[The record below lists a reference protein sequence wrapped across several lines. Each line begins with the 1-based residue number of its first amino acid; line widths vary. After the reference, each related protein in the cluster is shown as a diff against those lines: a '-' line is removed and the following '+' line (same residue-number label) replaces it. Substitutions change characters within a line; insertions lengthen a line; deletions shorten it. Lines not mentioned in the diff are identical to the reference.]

1 MATRLDTGNIQ
12 LRQPGSVPM
21 RQIEPRPVQ
30 YVAGRAQAES
40 NQVMGQMLDRM
51 SAGLFEYAGKMRIE
65 EGLKYAA
72 ENEITQDQLFD
83 SHGGLLD
90 VDLGGGVSIK
100 KGKVEKSALSMLP
113 SKFNEAVKKARSAQL
128 ANLFQQEGN
137 AELIKIVSD
146 IEQGNSSASS
156 KNVLE
161 KINTFTKASSE
172 VLAQVDPEAAIRFN
186 ATMATHGNAVYK
198 SALEAESK
206 FNKRV
211 REQKFIT
218 DFNSQIKLM
227 EVNIANNPQILDS
240 TYEAGLKTLQQTVLT
255 EGIGPE
261 LANKYIND
269 YKKEFNNAKINVVTR
284 HLMSDDYMADPMTTL
299 SKIRTGDI
307 GNLSN
312 VLKNM
317 ISNDYDSVAKVTAN
331 YMLAVNQREELSN
344 RKRDQ
349 DKRNGEAA
357 AINLLEKIYPIKDL
371 KNPKRVAYV
380 NELMA
385 LPPGSIPIG
394 TIKDLLEP
402 EKEGDGNPV
411 AEYNALGMIFEG
423 KITTKEQLDKIP
435 GLNPRQRL
443 GLLKSLRTENKD
455 GLRALDAGLNKLA
468 GIASEPGAIVVI
480 DQKSEEWKRKQQ
492 LKVRVAEIESEAANE
507 GKVLTERQIIDR
519 MEKEILD
526 KKNSTEAK
534 QAKESLD
541 NFTVDR
547 AGKVKPDRDWITG
560 PVNKQTLPALREKA
574 KGDPKKLRQI
584 QEIERLLKVSEG
596 IQHGIQPD

>member
-1 MATRLDTGNIQ
+1 
-12 LRQPGSVPM
+12 M

-30 YVAGRAQAES
+30 YIAGRAQAES
-40 NQVMGQMLDRM
+40 NQVLGQMLDRM
-51 SAGLFEYAGKMRIE
+51 SAGILDYAGKMRVE

-72 ENEITQDQLFD
+72 QNEITQEQLFD

-90 VDLGGGVSIK
+90 VELGGGISIK

-137 AELIKIVSD
+137 AELIKIVSN
-146 IEQGNSSASS
+146 IEQGDSSASS
-156 KNVLE
+156 EKVLE
-161 KINTFTKASSE
+161 KINTFTKASAE

-269 YKKEFNNAKINVVTR
+269 FKKEFNNAKINVVTR

-307 GNLSN
+307 GNLSG

-411 AEYNALGMIFEG
+411 AEYNALGMIFDG
-423 KITTKEQLDKIP
+423 RITTKEQLDKIP

-526 KKNSTEAK
+526 KRNSTEAK

-596 IQHGIQPD
+596 I

>member
-1 MATRLDTGNIQ
+1 MATTLDSGNIQ

-30 YVAGRAQAES
+30 YIAGRAQAES
-40 NQVMGQMLDRM
+40 NQVLGQMLDRM
-51 SAGLFEYAGKMRIE
+51 SAGILDYAGKMRVE

-72 ENEITQDQLFD
+72 QNEITQEQLFD

-90 VDLGGGVSIK
+90 VELGGGISIK

-137 AELIKIVSD
+137 AELIKIVSN
-146 IEQGNSSASS
+146 IEQGDSSASS
-156 KNVLE
+156 EKVLE
-161 KINTFTKASSE
+161 KINTFTKASAE

-269 YKKEFNNAKINVVTR
+269 FKKEFNNAKINVVTR

-307 GNLSN
+307 GNLSG

-411 AEYNALGMIFEG
+411 AEYNALGMIFDG
-423 KITTKEQLDKIP
+423 RITTKEQLDKIP

-526 KKNSTEAK
+526 KRNSTEAK

-596 IQHGIQPD
+596 I

>member
-30 YVAGRAQAES
+30 YIAGRAQAES
-40 NQVMGQMLDRM
+40 NQVMGQILDRM
-51 SAGLFEYAGKMRIE
+51 SAGLFEYAGKLRAE

-72 ENEITQDQLFD
+72 ENPITKEQLFD

-90 VDLGGGVSIK
+90 DEVGLGGGMSIK
-100 KGKVEKSALSMLP
+100 KGKVEKTALSILP

-128 ANLFQQEGN
+128 SNLFLQEGN
-137 AELIKIVSD
+137 SELVKIID
-146 IEQGNSSASS
+146 AIDAGDRSASS
-156 KNVLE
+156 EKVLE
-161 KINTFTKASSE
+161 KINTFTKASAE
-172 VLAQVDPEAAIRFN
+172 VLAEVDPEAAIRFS
-186 ATMATHGNAVYK
+186 ATMATNGNAVYK
-198 SALEAESK
+198 SALKSESQRNKSLREIKFAKAFNEESK
-206 FNKRV
+206 IMN
-211 REQKFIT
+211 Q
-218 DFNSQIKLM
+218 QIA
-227 EVNIANNPQILDS
+227 ENPQVIS
-240 TYEAGLKTLQQTVLT
+240 FIYGAGLARLEQSVLN

-261 LANKYIND
+261 MANKYIND
-269 YKKEFNNAKINVVTR
+269 YKKQFSDAKINVLTR
-284 HLMSDDYMADPMTTL
+284 HYMSNMDDVYGTL
-299 SKIRTGDI
+299 LKIQKGDA
-307 GNLSN
+307 GNLS
-312 VLKNM
+312 VLLQEM
-317 ISNDYDSVAKVTAN
+317 QLSADVDSIAKVTAN
-331 YMLAVNQREELSN
+331 VMTASNQREQLKTI
-344 RKRDQ
+344 KREEE
-349 DKRNGEAA
+349 KRNGEAA
-357 AINLLEKIYPIKDL
+357 AINLLEKIYAIKDV
-371 KNPKRVAYV
+371 KNSKRIAYID
-380 NELMA
+380 ELMA

-411 AEYNALGMIFEG
+411 AEYNALGMIFDG
-423 KITTKEQLDKIP
+423 RITTKEQLDKIP

-526 KKNSTEAK
+526 KRNSTEAK

-596 IQHGIQPD
+596 I

>member
-30 YVAGRAQAES
+30 YIAGRAQAES

-51 SAGLFEYAGKMRIE
+51 SAGLFEYAGKMRFE

-72 ENEITQDQLFD
+72 ENEITQEQLFD

-100 KGKVEKSALSMLP
+100 KGKIEKSALSMLP

-261 LANKYIND
+261 LANKYIAD

-307 GNLSN
+307 GNLSG

-331 YMLAVNQREELSN
+331 YMLAVNQREELNN

-411 AEYNALGMIFEG
+411 AEYNALGMIFDG
-423 KITTKEQLDKIP
+423 RITTKEQLDKIP

-507 GKVLTERQIIDR
+507 GKVLTERQIIDK

-596 IQHGIQPD
+596 I

>member
-1 MATRLDTGNIQ
+1 
-12 LRQPGSVPM
+12 M

-30 YVAGRAQAES
+30 YIAGRAQAES
-40 NQVMGQMLDRM
+40 NQVMGQILDRM
-51 SAGLFEYAGKMRIE
+51 SAGLFEYAGKLRAE

-72 ENEITQDQLFD
+72 ENPITKEQLFD

-90 VDLGGGVSIK
+90 DEVGLGGGMSIK
-100 KGKVEKSALSMLP
+100 KGKVEKTALSILP

-128 ANLFQQEGN
+128 SNLFLQEGN
-137 AELIKIVSD
+137 SELVKIID
-146 IEQGNSSASS
+146 AIDAGDRSASS
-156 KNVLE
+156 EKVLE
-161 KINTFTKASSE
+161 KINTFTKASAE
-172 VLAQVDPEAAIRFN
+172 VLAEVDPEAAIRFS
-186 ATMATHGNAVYK
+186 ATMATNGNAVYK
-198 SALEAESK
+198 SALKSESQRNKSLREIKFAKAFNEESK
-206 FNKRV
+206 IMN
-211 REQKFIT
+211 Q
-218 DFNSQIKLM
+218 QIA
-227 EVNIANNPQILDS
+227 ENPQVIS
-240 TYEAGLKTLQQTVLT
+240 FIYGAGLARLEQSVLN

-261 LANKYIND
+261 MANKYIND
-269 YKKEFNNAKINVVTR
+269 YKKQFSDAKINVLTR
-284 HLMSDDYMADPMTTL
+284 HYMSNMDDVYGTL
-299 SKIRTGDI
+299 LKIQKGDA
-307 GNLSN
+307 GNLS
-312 VLKNM
+312 VLLQEM
-317 ISNDYDSVAKVTAN
+317 QLSADVDSIAKVTAN
-331 YMLAVNQREELSN
+331 VMTASNQREQLKTI
-344 RKRDQ
+344 KREEE
-349 DKRNGEAA
+349 KRNGEAA
-357 AINLLEKIYPIKDL
+357 AINLLEKIYAIKDV
-371 KNPKRVAYV
+371 KNSKRIAYID
-380 NELMA
+380 ELMA

-411 AEYNALGMIFEG
+411 AEYNALGMIFDG
-423 KITTKEQLDKIP
+423 RITTKEQLDKIP

-526 KKNSTEAK
+526 KRNSTEAK

-596 IQHGIQPD
+596 I

>member
-1 MATRLDTGNIQ
+1 
-12 LRQPGSVPM
+12 M

-72 ENEITQDQLFD
+72 ENEITQEQLFD

-90 VDLGGGVSIK
+90 VELGGGISIK

-307 GNLSN
+307 GNLSG

-411 AEYNALGMIFEG
+411 AEYNALGMIFDG
-423 KITTKEQLDKIP
+423 RITTKEQLDKIP

-507 GKVLTERQIIDR
+507 GKVLTERQIIDK

-526 KKNSTEAK
+526 KRNSAEAI
-534 QAKESLD
+534 QAKKSLD
-541 NFTVDR
+541 NFAKDES
-547 AGKVKPDRDWITG
+547 GKVKQDRDWITG
-560 PVNKQTLPALREKA
+560 PVNSQTLKVLEQKA
-574 KGDPKKLRQI
+574 NDTIDIKDKGKRLKQI
-584 QEIERLLKVSEG
+584 TEIKRLIKVSEG
-596 IQHGIQPD
+596 N

>member
-1 MATRLDTGNIQ
+1 
-12 LRQPGSVPM
+12 M

-30 YVAGRAQAES
+30 YIAGRAQAES

-51 SAGLFEYAGKMRIE
+51 SAGLFEYAGKMRFE

-72 ENEITQDQLFD
+72 ENEITQEQLFD

-100 KGKVEKSALSMLP
+100 KGKIEKSALSMLP

-261 LANKYIND
+261 LANKYIAD

-307 GNLSN
+307 GNLSG

-331 YMLAVNQREELSN
+331 YMLAVNQREELNN

-411 AEYNALGMIFEG
+411 AEYNALGMIFDG
-423 KITTKEQLDKIP
+423 RITTKEQLDKIP

-507 GKVLTERQIIDR
+507 GKVLTERQIIDK

-596 IQHGIQPD
+596 I

>member
-1 MATRLDTGNIQ
+1 MATTLDSGNIQ

-30 YVAGRAQAES
+30 YIAGRAQAES
-40 NQVMGQMLDRM
+40 NQVLGQMLDRM
-51 SAGLFEYAGKMRIE
+51 SAGILDYAGKMRVE

-72 ENEITQDQLFD
+72 ENEITQEQLFD

-90 VDLGGGVSIK
+90 VELGGGISIK

-137 AELIKIVSD
+137 AELIKIVSN
-146 IEQGNSSASS
+146 IEQGDSSASS
-156 KNVLE
+156 EKVLE
-161 KINTFTKASSE
+161 KINTFTKASAE

-227 EVNIANNPQILDS
+227 EVNIANNPQVLDS
-240 TYEAGLKTLQQTVLT
+240 TYEAGLKTLQQTVLI

-261 LANKYIND
+261 LANKYISD

-317 ISNDYDSVAKVTAN
+317 ISNDYDSVAKVTSN
-331 YMLAVNQREELSN
+331 YMLAVNQRDQLKASKREEE
-344 RKRDQ
+344 
-349 DKRNGEAA
+349 KRNGARGRVVGLAA
-357 AINLLEKIYPIKDL
+357 NHFDSRPHPAETRHLLQIRNRVTPQILIL
-371 KNPKRVAYV
+371 KNFLY
-380 NELMA
+380 
-385 LPPGSIPIG
+385 
-394 TIKDLLEP
+394 
-402 EKEGDGNPV
+402 
-411 AEYNALGMIFEG
+411 
-423 KITTKEQLDKIP
+423 LD
-435 GLNPRQRL
+435 Q
-443 GLLKSLRTENKD
+443 
-455 GLRALDAGLNKLA
+455 
-468 GIASEPGAIVVI
+468 
-480 DQKSEEWKRKQQ
+480 
-492 LKVRVAEIESEAANE
+492 
-507 GKVLTERQIIDR
+507 
-519 MEKEILD
+519 
-526 KKNSTEAK
+526 
-534 QAKESLD
+534 
-541 NFTVDR
+541 
-547 AGKVKPDRDWITG
+547 
-560 PVNKQTLPALREKA
+560 
-574 KGDPKKLRQI
+574 
-584 QEIERLLKVSEG
+584 
-596 IQHGIQPD
+596 

>member
-596 IQHGIQPD
+596 I

>member
-90 VDLGGGVSIK
+90 VELGGGISIK

-307 GNLSN
+307 GNLSG

-357 AINLLEKIYPIKDL
+357 AINLLEKIYAIKDV
-371 KNPKRVAYV
+371 KNSKRIAYID
-380 NELMA
+380 ELMA

-411 AEYNALGMIFEG
+411 AEYNALGMIFDG
-423 KITTKEQLDKIP
+423 RITTKEQLDKIP

-507 GKVLTERQIIDR
+507 GKVLTERQIIDK

-526 KKNSTEAK
+526 KRNSTEAK

-596 IQHGIQPD
+596 I

>member
-51 SAGLFEYAGKMRIE
+51 SAGLFEYAGKMRFE
-65 EGLKYAA
+65 EGLKWSA
-72 ENEITQDQLFD
+72 ENQITQEQLFD

-90 VDLGGGVSIK
+90 TDLGGGISIK
-100 KGKVEKSALSMLP
+100 NGKVQKSALSMLP
-113 SKFNEAVKKARSAQL
+113 SKFNEAVKKATSAQL

-137 AELIKIVSD
+137 AELIKIVND
-146 IEQGNSSASS
+146 IEQGKPSASA

-161 KINTFTKASSE
+161 KINTFTKASVD
-172 VLAQVDPEAAIRFN
+172 VLTEVDPEAAIRLT
-186 ATMATHGNAVYK
+186 ATMATHGNSIYK
-198 SALEAESK
+198 AALEAESK
-206 FNKRV
+206 FKKGV
-211 REQKFIT
+211 REVQFVS
-218 DFNSQIKLM
+218 DFNARIKLM
-227 EVNIANNPQILDS
+227 EVNIENNPEIINS
-240 TYEAGLKTLQQTVLT
+240 TYEAGLKTLEQDVIIMGL
-255 EGIGPE
+255 GPE
-261 LANKYIND
+261 KASSYINNF
-269 YKKEFNNAKINVVTR
+269 KKEFNNAKINVVTKY
-284 HLMSDDYMADPMTTL
+284 LMSDEFMGDPLTTL
-299 SKIRTGDI
+299 SKIRTGDV
-307 GNLSN
+307 GKMSS
-312 VLKNM
+312 VLKDM
-317 ISNDYDSVAKVTAN
+317 IATDFDSVAKVTAN

-411 AEYNALGMIFEG
+411 AEYNALGMIFDG
-423 KITTKEQLDKIP
+423 RITTKEQLDKIP

-526 KKNSTEAK
+526 KRNSAEAI
-534 QAKESLD
+534 QAKKLLD
-541 NFTVDR
+541 NFAKDES
-547 AGKVKPDRDWITG
+547 GKVKQDRDWITG
-560 PVNKQTLPALREKA
+560 PVNSQTLKVLEQKA
-574 KGDPKKLRQI
+574 NDTIDIKDKGKRLKQI
-584 QEIERLLKVSEG
+584 TEIKRLIKVSEG
-596 IQHGIQPD
+596 N

>member
-1 MATRLDTGNIQ
+1 MATRLDTGNVQ

-21 RQIEPRPVQ
+21 RQIEPRSVQ
-30 YVAGRAQAES
+30 YIAGKAQAES
-40 NQVMGQMLDRM
+40 NQVMGQILDRM
-51 SAGLFEYAGKMRIE
+51 SAGIFEYAGKMRVE

-72 ENEITQDQLFD
+72 ENEITQEQLFD

-90 VDLGGGVSIK
+90 VDLGGGMAIK
-100 KGKVEKSALSMLP
+100 NGKVQKSALSMLP
-113 SKFNEAVKKARSAQL
+113 SKFNEAVRKARSAQL

-137 AELIKIVSD
+137 AELIKIVND
-146 IEQGNSSASS
+146 IEQGNASASS
-156 KNVLE
+156 KNVIE

-172 VLAQVDPEAAIRFN
+172 VLSQVDPEAAIRFN

-198 SALEAESK
+198 AALEAESK

-211 REQKFIT
+211 REQKLDT
-218 DFNSQIKLM
+218 DFNAQIKIM
-227 EVNIANNPQILDS
+227 EQHVANNPDVLNFVYDS
-240 TYEAGLKTLQQTVLT
+240 GLKTLEQTVLN

-261 LANKYIND
+261 MANRYIDN
-269 YKKEFNNAKINVVTR
+269 YKKEFRNAKINVVTR
-284 HLMSDDYMADPMTTL
+284 HLMNDDYMADPLSTL
-299 SKIRTGDI
+299 SKIRDGNI
-307 GNLSN
+307 GKMSS
-312 VLKNM
+312 VLKEM
-317 ISNDYDSVAKVTAN
+317 ISTDFDAVAKVTAN
-331 YMLAVNQREELSN
+331 YMTAVNSREELSR
-344 RKRDQ
+344 RKRD
-349 DKRNGEAA
+349 DEKRNGEAA
-357 AINLLEKIYPIKDL
+357 AINLLEQIYPIKDL
-371 KNPKRVAYV
+371 KSPKRQKLI
-380 NELMA
+380 NDLMA

-402 EKEGDGNPV
+402 EKEGEGNPV
-411 AEYNALGMIFEG
+411 AEYNALGMIFDG
-423 KITTKEQLDKIP
+423 RITTKEQLDKIP

-507 GKVLTERQIIDR
+507 GKVLTERQIIDK

-526 KKNSTEAK
+526 KRNSAEAR
-534 QAKESLD
+534 QAKDSLD
-541 NFTVDR
+541 NFVKDK
-547 AGKVKPDRDWITG
+547 AGKIKPDRDWITG

-574 KGDPKKLRQI
+574 KGDQKKLRQI

-596 IQHGIQPD
+596 I

>member
-1 MATRLDTGNIQ
+1 
-12 LRQPGSVPM
+12 
-21 RQIEPRPVQ
+21 
-30 YVAGRAQAES
+30 
-40 NQVMGQMLDRM
+40 
-51 SAGLFEYAGKMRIE
+51 
-65 EGLKYAA
+65 
-72 ENEITQDQLFD
+72 
-83 SHGGLLD
+83 
-90 VDLGGGVSIK
+90 
-100 KGKVEKSALSMLP
+100 
-113 SKFNEAVKKARSAQL
+113 
-128 ANLFQQEGN
+128 
-137 AELIKIVSD
+137 
-146 IEQGNSSASS
+146 
-156 KNVLE
+156 
-161 KINTFTKASSE
+161 
-172 VLAQVDPEAAIRFN
+172 
-186 ATMATHGNAVYK
+186 
-198 SALEAESK
+198 
-206 FNKRV
+206 
-211 REQKFIT
+211 
-218 DFNSQIKLM
+218 LM
-227 EVNIANNPQILDS
+227 EVAIANNPDILNS
-240 TYEAGLKTLQQTVLT
+240 TYETGLKTLQQTVIS
-255 EGIGPE
+255 EGIGLE
-261 LANKYIND
+261 LSTKYIND

-284 HLMSDDYMADPMTTL
+284 HLMSDDFMGDPLTTL
-299 SKIRTGDI
+299 SKIRTGDV
-307 GNLSN
+307 GKMSS
-312 VLKNM
+312 VLKEM
-317 ISNDYDSVAKVTAN
+317 IATDFDSVAKVTAN
-331 YMLAVNQREELSN
+331 YMLAVNQREELKN

-357 AINLLEKIYPIKDL
+357 AIDLLEKIYPIKDV

-411 AEYNALGMIFEG
+411 AEYNALGMIFDG
-423 KITTKEQLDKIP
+423 RITTKEQLDKIP

-507 GKVLTERQIIDR
+507 GKVLTERQIIDK

-526 KKNSTEAK
+526 KRNSAEAR

-541 NFTVDR
+541 NFVVDK
-547 AGKVKPDRDWITG
+547 AGRPKPDRDWITG

-574 KGDPKKLRQI
+574 KTDPKKLRQI

-596 IQHGIQPD
+596 M

>member
-1 MATRLDTGNIQ
+1 
-12 LRQPGSVPM
+12 
-21 RQIEPRPVQ
+21 
-30 YVAGRAQAES
+30 
-40 NQVMGQMLDRM
+40 
-51 SAGLFEYAGKMRIE
+51 
-65 EGLKYAA
+65 
-72 ENEITQDQLFD
+72 
-83 SHGGLLD
+83 
-90 VDLGGGVSIK
+90 
-100 KGKVEKSALSMLP
+100 
-113 SKFNEAVKKARSAQL
+113 
-128 ANLFQQEGN
+128 
-137 AELIKIVSD
+137 
-146 IEQGNSSASS
+146 
-156 KNVLE
+156 
-161 KINTFTKASSE
+161 
-172 VLAQVDPEAAIRFN
+172 
-186 ATMATHGNAVYK
+186 
-198 SALEAESK
+198 
-206 FNKRV
+206 
-211 REQKFIT
+211 
-218 DFNSQIKLM
+218 M

-307 GNLSN
+307 GNLSG

-411 AEYNALGMIFEG
+411 AEYNALGMIFDG
-423 KITTKEQLDKIP
+423 RITTKEQLDKIP

-507 GKVLTERQIIDR
+507 GKVLTERQIIDK

-526 KKNSTEAK
+526 KRNSAEAI
-534 QAKESLD
+534 QAKKSLD
-541 NFTVDR
+541 NFAKDES
-547 AGKVKPDRDWITG
+547 GKVKQDRDWITG
-560 PVNKQTLPALREKA
+560 PVNSQTLKVLEQKA
-574 KGDPKKLRQI
+574 NDTIDIKDKGKRLKQI
-584 QEIERLLKVSEG
+584 TEIKRLIKVSEG
-596 IQHGIQPD
+596 N

>member
-1 MATRLDTGNIQ
+1 MATRLDAGNIQ

-30 YVAGRAQAES
+30 YIAGKAQAES
-40 NQVMGQMLDRM
+40 NQVLGQMLDRM
-51 SAGLFEYAGKMRIE
+51 SAGMFEYAGKMRVE

-72 ENEITQDQLFD
+72 ENEITQEQLFD

-90 VDLGGGVSIK
+90 VELGGGISIK

-146 IEQGNSSASS
+146 IEQGNASASS

-161 KINTFTKASSE
+161 KINTFTKASAE
-172 VLAQVDPEAAIRFN
+172 VLSQVDPEAAIRFN

-211 REQKFIT
+211 REQKFVT
-218 DFNSQIKLM
+218 DFNSQTKLM
-227 EVNIANNPQILDS
+227 EVSIANNPQILNS
-240 TYEAGLKTLQQTVLT
+240 TYEAGLKTLEQTVLT

-284 HLMSDDYMADPMTTL
+284 HLMSDEFMGDPLTTL

-307 GNLSN
+307 GKMSD

-317 ISNDYDSVAKVTAN
+317 ISNDFDSVAKVTAN
-331 YMLAVNQREELSN
+331 YMLAVNQREELNN

-357 AINLLEKIYPIKDL
+357 AIDLLEKIYPIKDV

-411 AEYNALGMIFEG
+411 AEYNALGMIFDG
-423 KITTKEQLDKIP
+423 RITTKEQLDKIP

-443 GLLKSLRTENKD
+443 GLLKSLRTEDKD
-455 GLRALDAGLNKLA
+455 GLRTLDAGLNKLA
-468 GIASEPGAIVVI
+468 GIASEPGAMVVI

-492 LKVRVAEIESEAANE
+492 LKVRVAEIQSEAANE
-507 GKVLTERQIIDR
+507 NKVLTERQIIDK
-519 MEKEILD
+519 MEQEILN
-526 KKNSTEAK
+526 KKNSAEAK

-541 NFTVDR
+541 NFVVDK
-547 AGKVKPDRDWITG
+547 AGRPKPDRDWITG
-560 PVNKQTLPALREKA
+560 PVNNRTLPALREKA
-574 KGDPKKLRQI
+574 KNDPKKLRQI

-596 IQHGIQPD
+596 I

>member
-1 MATRLDTGNIQ
+1 MATKLDSGNVQ
-12 LRQPGSVPM
+12 LRQPGGVPM
-21 RQIEPRPVQ
+21 RQIEPRSVQ
-30 YVAGRAQAES
+30 YIAGKAQAES
-40 NQVMGQMLDRM
+40 NQMLGQILDRM
-51 SAGLFEYAGKMRIE
+51 SAGIFDYAGKMRVE

-72 ENEITQDQLFD
+72 ENQITQEQLFD

-90 VDLGGGVSIK
+90 TDLGGGISIK
-100 KGKVEKSALSMLP
+100 NGKVQKSALSMLP

-137 AELIKIVSD
+137 AELIKIVND
-146 IEQGNSSASS
+146 IEQGNASASS
-156 KNVLE
+156 KNVIE
-161 KINTFTKASSE
+161 KINTFTKASAD
-172 VLAQVDPEAAIRFN
+172 VLAEVDPEAAIRFS

-211 REQKFIT
+211 REQKFVA
-218 DFNSQIKLM
+218 DFNNQIKIL
-227 EVNIANNPQILDS
+227 EQHVVNNPDILNFVYD
-240 TYEAGLKTLQQTVLT
+240 AGLKTLEQTVIS
-255 EGIGPE
+255 EGIGVE
-261 LANKYIND
+261 MSSKYIND

-284 HLMSDDYMADPMTTL
+284 HLMSDEFMSDPSITL
-299 SKIRTGDI
+299 SKIRTGDV
-307 GNLSN
+307 GKMSS
-312 VLKNM
+312 VLKDM
-317 ISNDYDSVAKVTAN
+317 IAKDFDSVAKVTAN
-331 YMLAVNQREELSN
+331 YMLAVNQREELNN

-349 DKRNGEAA
+349 EKRNGEAA
-357 AINLLEKIYPIKDL
+357 AIDLLEKIYPIKDV

-385 LPPGSIPIG
+385 LPPGSLPIG

-402 EKEGDGNPV
+402 EKEGEGNPL
-411 AEYNALGMIFEG
+411 AEYNALGMIFDN
-423 KITTKEQLDKIP
+423 KITTKEQLDRIP

-443 GLLKSLRTENKD
+443 SLLKALRTENKD
-455 GLRALDAGLNKLA
+455 GLRTLDSGLNKLA

-492 LKVRVAEIESEAANE
+492 LKVRVAQIEADAANE
-507 GKVLTERQIIDR
+507 GKVLTEAQIIDK
-519 MEKEILD
+519 MEKEILE
-526 KKNSTEAK
+526 KRNSSEAK

-541 NFTVDR
+541 NFVVDK
-547 AGKVKPDRDWITG
+547 AGRPKPDRDWITG

-574 KGDPKKLRQI
+574 KNDPKKLRQI

-596 IQHGIQPD
+596 M

>member
-1 MATRLDTGNIQ
+1 
-12 LRQPGSVPM
+12 M

-596 IQHGIQPD
+596 I